1 MKMVARPRDGG
12 WRLPFHS
19 LFTRIF
25 LWFWVAIMLVGIALV
40 ASESSNVEQKRARWQ
55 RMTADALGVYANSA
69 ADAHEDDQKWELRE
83 YLADLEQQTGI
94 RAWLFDDGGRE
105 VSGYKPRERTAH
117 APDASRRIRRLA
129 KRARESQNTE
139 FEPLGSVTL
148 AAHAAQPI
156 EGKRYVL
163 VGELPTARFG
173 ALAAEPQIQITRLL
187 AVFLT
192 ASAVCWG
199 LGRYLTRPIVALH
212 AATQRLA
219 AGDLKARAG
228 DSLGRRHDELADL
241 SRDFDRMAARI
252 EGLID
257 EQNNMARAQRR
268 LLGDVSHELRS
279 PLARLG
285 VAIELARDHLES
297 DDKEAVAATLNRIE
311 RETARQGELIDRLL
325 TLSRL
330 ESGLQKRG
338 DAPVDLA
345 ALLQAVAADADYEA
359 RSHRR
364 AVHMTLCE
372 PCTLLGTPDLLRSAL
387 ENVVR
392 NAVRYTPE
400 NTEVEISLR
409 CAPDETALIRVAD
422 RGGGVPETEL
432 EAIFRPF
439 HRTSGARDRA
449 SGGAGLGLTIAARA
463 VELHGGH
470 IGASNAAG
478 GGLVIE
484 IRLPLPSRQK
494 SNMKTELE

>member
-1 MKMVARPRDGG
+1 MNMAARPRDGR
-12 WRLPFHS
+12 RLPFHS

-25 LWFWVAIMLVGIALV
+25 LWFWVAIMLVGMALLV
-40 ASESSNVEQKRARWQ
+40 SESSSVEQKRARWQ
-55 RMTADALGVYANSA
+55 RMTADAFGVYANSA
-69 ADAHEDDQKWELRE
+69 AEAHEDDQKWETRE

-94 RAWLFDDGGRE
+94 RAWLFDQRGRE
-105 VSGYKPRERTAH
+105 VSGYK
-117 APDASRRIRRLA
+117 ASKRSADMARRIRLLA
-129 KRARESQNTE
+129 HRARQSQTTE

-156 EGKRYVL
+156 EGERYVL
-163 VGELPTARFG
+163 VGELPNARFG
-173 ALAAEPQIQITRLL
+173 ALAAEPHIQITRLL
-187 AVFLT
+187 AVFFT

-199 LGRYLTRPIVALH
+199 LGRYLTRPIVALRG
-212 AATQRLA
+212 ATQRLA
-219 AGDLKARAG
+219 AGDLRARAG
-228 DSLGRRHDELADL
+228 ASLGARHDELADL
-241 SRDFDRMAARI
+241 SRDFDAMAARI
-252 EGLID
+252 ERLLE
-257 EQNNMARAQRR
+257 EQNLLVRAQRR

-338 DAPVDLA
+338 AASVDLA
-345 ALLQAVAADADYEA
+345 VLLQAVAADADFEA

-364 AVHMTLCE
+364 AVRVTLCE

-422 RGGGVPETEL
+422 QGRGVPETEL

-463 VELHGGH
+463 VELHGGQ

-484 IRLPLPSRQK
+484 IRLPLESGQV
-494 SNMKTELE
+494 SNMKTAFE